1 MISTVATTELPGI
14 ERVHRGKVRDVY
26 RVGDTYL
33 LVSTDRLSA
42 FDCVL
47 PTAIPLKGQVL
58 NTLSSFW
65 FRWSAHLVKNH
76 LITDDVARFP
86 SVLGP
91 HLAMLKGRSSLVMQA
106 RRVDVECVVRGYLSG
121 SAWTEYQKGGPVW
134 GHMLPR
140 GLRES
145 QQLPEPIFTPTTKAD
160 QGHDQPITREALAV
174 TVGTELAAQL
184 EARSLAL
191 YNAALEYARGR
202 GIILADTKFEFGFV
216 GDELRVIDEMLTP
229 DSSRFWDART
239 YAPGGPQQSYDKQ
252 YVRDFLLKSGWN
264 REPPAPALPAEVV
277 QNTTQRYC
285 DALEILTGM
294 RLP

>member
-1 MISTVATTELPGI
+1 
-14 ERVHRGKVRDVY
+14 VRDVY